1 MSELRQM
8 LTEDYKETHTT
19 KRIITLSD
27 LVDDVLT
34 IKKESVKNTD
44 AYNSATILEDK
55 LLELISGNAE
65 LEMK

>member
-55 LLELISGNAE
+55 LLELISGNVG